1 MRHENAIAG
10 IGIRTDGQ
18 RRSRR
23 VQHSFDDLTV
33 VDLAAGDCKVQRTAF
48 AVDNGVVDFRGPAA
62 AADACLRRDERL
74 NRLYAVV

>member
-1 MRHENAIAG
+1 M
-10 IGIRTDGQ
+10 
-18 RRSRR
+18 
-23 VQHSFDDLTV
+23 
-33 VDLAAGDCKVQRTAF
+33 DLAAGDCKVQRTAF